1 VLVAFVVAAPVAY
14 GLMTRWLQDFASR
27 IDLGLS
33 VFLGAGALALLVA
46 VVTVGTQTIRAAR
59 VDPAQTLRSD

>member
-1 VLVAFVVAAPVAY
+1 
-14 GLMTRWLQDFASR
+14 MTRWLQDFASR

-59 VDPAQTLRSD
+59 VDPAQALRSE